1 MAIKVRVKDYLDL
14 FRFSLGILSCIAL
27 LVAGFIVYV
36 LRGEDLDFI
45 EFLFS
50 NGVINIQGIIM
61 GMISVLLLASA
72 IEAINDVYDVET
84 DMKNERFDRPI
95 VRGAFTPEYVRN
107 LCVLFFSLSIALSV
121 LLVIFF
127 QANAVIIFFNMLC
140 VFIGVGYNYIK
151 RTGFAGNMWVSIGYV
166 APIFL
171 GFFLLKPQEDLILLN
186 CILMLIATFFLATGR
201 EIVKDIQDY
210 EGDKASNMN
219 SLAVRYGPMK
229 ASFVAMLFFTSAI
242 ISATLA
248 GLFVYKNLIFW
259 SFLVALI
266 VILGITSYTILTES
280 PVSGGKKARKYT
292 RWSLWWA
299 LAAFFFG
306 VFFINYP
313 N

>member
-1 MAIKVRVKDYLDL
+1 MAKVRVKDYMDL

-36 LRGEDLDFI
+36 LRGEKLDFI
-45 EFLFS
+45 EFLLS
-50 NGVINIQGIIM
+50 NGVINIQGIVV

-84 DMKNERFDRPI
+84 DINNERFDRPI

-107 LCVLFFSLSIALSV
+107 LCVSFFSLSVALSV
-121 LLVIFF
+121 ILVVIF
-127 QANAVIIFFNMLC
+127 QANVAIFFFNLLC

-151 RTGFAGNMWVSIGYV
+151 RTGFLGNMWVSIGYV
-166 APIFL
+166 APLFV
-171 GFFLLKPQEDLILLN
+171 GFFLLKPQEDIIILN
-186 CILMLIATFFLATGR
+186 CILMLVATFFLATGR

-210 EGDKASNMN
+210 EGDKKSYMN
-219 SLAVRYGPMK
+219 SLAVKYGPIK
-229 ASFVAMLFFTSAI
+229 AAFVAILFFTLAVI
-242 ISATLA
+242 CVTLA
-248 GLFVYKNLIFW
+248 GLFVYKNLVFW
-259 SFLVALI
+259 SFFGAL
-266 VILGITSYTILTES
+266 VILLGFTSYTILTES
-280 PVSGGKKARKYT
+280 SASGGKKARKYT

-313 N
+313 I